1 VAEELS
7 AAQIEAL
14 NRRLLNRQAEL
25 KALDREAASW
35 RDTVELD
42 QQSVGRLSR
51 MDAMQQQE
59 MAQAEARRRT
69 SDIARIEMALNRIT
83 QGEYGWCAACGEPIA
98 YKRLEIDPAVALCIG
113 CAA

>member
-1 VAEELS
+1 
-7 AAQIEAL
+7 
-14 NRRLLNRQAEL
+14 
-25 KALDREAASW
+25 
-35 RDTVELD
+35 
-42 QQSVGRLSR
+42 

-98 YKRLEIDPAVALCIG
+98 YKRLEIDPAAALCIG